1 MKRAIRV
8 IGLTFAVTV
17 GGLMAGAFLV
27 SPLAAE
33 TPWVKPAALAFAAIS
48 VVAALVTWLKP
59 ARTAVPLT
67 VVAPAGSS
75 PRTPNA
81 VQALA
86 ARGTNAIEI
95 ARQTRMPIDAVS
107 LLLAISTV
115 SRQLQ
120 PPAA

>member
-1 MKRAIRV
+1 MKRALRI
-8 IGLTFAVTV
+8 IGLTLAVTV
-17 GGLMAGAFLV
+17 GGLLAGAFLV

-33 TPWVKPAALAFAAIS
+33 TPWVKPAALAFAAIAVMS
-48 VVAALVTWLKP
+48 ALVTWLKP
-59 ARTAVPLT
+59 ARTAMPLPT
-67 VVAPAGSS
+67 IAAAGSS

-107 LLLAISTV
+107 LLLAMSTV